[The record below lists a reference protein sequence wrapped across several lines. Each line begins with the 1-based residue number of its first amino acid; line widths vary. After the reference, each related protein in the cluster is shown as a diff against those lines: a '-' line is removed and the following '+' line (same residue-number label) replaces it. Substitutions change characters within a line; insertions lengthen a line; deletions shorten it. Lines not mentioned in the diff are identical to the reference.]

1 MSTHST
7 PSPLGL
13 SGGATFPAGTVVGGR
28 FLVER
33 DHAVDALGHVMLARD
48 QKTNK
53 PISLRLLAPNVANAT
68 GVLDAVKAGVR
79 NAAKLKHRSILA
91 TYGVGTHDGRS
102 FVASE
107 WVQGSSLAEQLQQR
121 TAAGA
126 LFSVRGSY
134 NVAAH
139 LCKALGEAH
148 AMLVHGALR
157 PELIWVTRAG
167 RVKVG
172 EFGLC
177 DAIAAGGSWHGLD
190 PVSQAC
196 LAPEVRAG
204 AQPQVASDVYGVGAL
219 LQLMLTGAPPSEPF
233 TPPTS
238 VHPDAPP
245 ELDAIVARCLAP
257 DPAQR
262 FARVEDVAEALLP
275 LVAATPEPASDEF
288 GVDLEIDV
296 DIATSLAP
304 PAPRQS
310 APRAASNPLAIN
322 PLAPAPMGLPP
333 NPLAPAR
340 AANPNPGHASTPQQ
354 RPSPASAHA
363 AVSPAPR
370 PPPGAIGGRA
380 TPAPAVQA
388 APPPPAKPQVSL
400 EQELSTLMNKLTED
414 DAPRWMA
421 VKDGLDHGPFTAR
434 ELLKLIVDGEVR
446 EQHGL
451 LNMSTGERKPLG
463 EWRELA
469 PFVEQYRVRK
479 AEADHAVA
487 LQKSKRIERGSN
499 VFKILAV
506 GGSIAVFAVL
516 GGGYL
521 MSRQAAKKREA
532 QNLDLAAMYESGKV
546 KISGTAG
553 ILRAP
558 ARRTGGGGGTRRA
571 GGGGDNTGFNSYDD
585 AMNQAM
591 ELGDATKGGGERQL
605 RVADIQA
612 VMDRRLNS
620 LFGCVSQE
628 LRSGGRLGSV
638 QIDLAIMGSGQVAGA
653 SVSSGSPAFKKCIV
667 GKVRAIGFPSFPA
680 PRMGARYAFDVN

>member
-1 MSTHST
+1 MSSHST

-13 SGGATFPAGTVVGGR
+13 SGSATFAAGTLVGGR

-33 DHAVDALGHVMLARD
+33 DHSTDSLGHLLLARD

-53 PISLRLLAPNVANAT
+53 PIALRLLAPRIASSSS
-68 GVLDAVKAGVR
+68 VLEAIKVGVR
-79 NAAKLKHRSILA
+79 SAAKLKHRSILA
-91 TYGVGTHDGRS
+91 TYGIGTHDGRS

-107 WVQGSSLAEQLQQR
+107 WVQGSSLAEQLVQR
-121 TAAGA
+121 GAAGA
-126 LFSVRGSY
+126 AFSVRGSY
-134 NVAAH
+134 NVVAH
-139 LCKALGEAH
+139 LCKALAEAH
-148 AMLVHGALR
+148 ATLVHGALR

-177 DAIAAGGSWHGLD
+177 EAVAAGNGWHHLD
-190 PVSQAC
+190 PISQAC
-196 LAPEVRAG
+196 LAPELRAG
-204 AQPQVASDVYGVGAL
+204 GRPDISSDVYGVGAL
-219 LQLMLTGAPPSEPF
+219 LQLMLTGAPPSEPLVL
-233 TPPTS
+233 PTS

-245 ELDAIVARCLAP
+245 ELDAIVARCLAL
-257 DPAQR
+257 DPSQR
-262 FARVEDVAEALLP
+262 FGGVEEIAQALLP
-275 LVAATPEPASDEF
+275 LVAVSPEPDSQEF

-304 PAPRQS
+304 PAPRP
-310 APRAASNPLAIN
+310 AAMRAAFNPLAVN
-322 PLAPAPMGLPP
+322 PLAPNALPP
-333 NPLAPAR
+333 NPPAARRLDAPA
-340 AANPNPGHASTPQQ
+340 PQ
-354 RPSPASAHA
+354 RPDPASARS
-363 AVSPAPR
+363 AVAPVPQRLTPDPMAGR
-370 PPPGAIGGRA
+370 PV
-380 TPAPAVQA
+380 APAQA
-388 APPPPAKPQVSL
+388 PAPAKPQVSL
-400 EQELSTLMNKLTED
+400 EHELSTLMGKLTED

-451 LNMSTGERKPLG
+451 LNMSTGERKPLA

-469 PFVEQYRVRK
+469 PFVEQFRVRK

-499 VFKILAV
+499 AAKFVIL
-506 GGSIAVFAVL
+506 GGSIALLVIA

-558 ARRTGGGGGTRRA
+558 ARRSGGGGPSRRSA
-571 GGGGDNTGFNSYDD
+571 GGDSTGFNSYDD

-591 ELGDATKGGGERQL
+591 ELGDATKGGGEKQL

-628 LRSGGRLGSV
+628 LRGGGRLGSV
-638 QIDLAIMGSGQVAGA
+638 QIDLAILGSGQVAGA
-653 SVSSGSPAFKKCIV
+653 SVSSGSAGFKKCIV
-667 GKVRAIGFPSFPA
+667 AKVRQIGFPPFPA

>member
-1 MSTHST
+1 MSSHFT
-7 PSPLGL
+7 PTPLGL
-13 SGGATFPAGTVVGGR
+13 AGSATFAAGTLVGGR

-33 DHAVDALGHVMLARD
+33 DHAVDPLGQVLLARD

-53 PISLRLLAPNVANAT
+53 PIALRLLAPHIASSSS
-68 GVLDAVKAGVR
+68 VLEAIKAGVR
-79 NAAKLKHRSILA
+79 SAAKLKHRSILA
-91 TYGVGTHDGRS
+91 TYGIGTHDGRS

-107 WVQGSSLAEQLQQR
+107 WVLGSSLAEQIAQR
-121 TAAGA
+121 SAAGA
-126 LFSVRGSY
+126 PFSVRGSY
-134 NVAAH
+134 NVVAH
-139 LCKALGEAH
+139 VCKALTEAH
-148 AMLVHGALR
+148 ATLVHGALR

-172 EFGLC
+172 EFGLSE
-177 DAIAAGGSWHGLD
+177 AVASGNGWHHLD
-190 PVSQAC
+190 PTSQAC
-196 LAPEVRAG
+196 LAPELRAG
-204 AQPQVASDVYGVGAL
+204 GHPDISSDVYGVGAL
-219 LQLMLTGAPPSEPF
+219 LQLMLTGAPPSEPLV
-233 TPPTS
+233 PPTS

-245 ELDAIVARCLAP
+245 ELDAIVSRCLALNP
-257 DPAQR
+257 SQR
-262 FARVEDVAEALLP
+262 FGSVDEIARALLP
-275 LVAATPEPASDEF
+275 LVAVSPEPESQEF

-304 PAPRQS
+304 PAPRPAA
-310 APRAASNPLAIN
+310 APRGAPNPLAVN
-322 PLAPAPMGLPP
+322 PLAPNALPP
-333 NPLAPAR
+333 NPLAPAAR
-340 AANPNPGHASTPQQ
+340 RLDA
-354 RPSPASAHA
+354 
-363 AVSPAPR
+363 
-370 PPPGAIGGRA
+370 
-380 TPAPAVQA
+380 PAPAPTRSAVAPVPQRLTPEPMGGRVIAPAPA
-388 APPPPAKPQVSL
+388 AAPAKPQVSV
-400 EQELSTLMNKLTED
+400 EQELSTLMSKLTED

-434 ELLKLIVDGEVR
+434 ELIKLIVDGDVR

-451 LNMSTGERKPLG
+451 LNMSTGERKPLA

-469 PFVEQYRVRK
+469 PFVEQFRVRK

-499 VFKILAV
+499 AAKFVIL
-506 GGSIAVFAVL
+506 GGSIALLVIA

-558 ARRTGGGGGTRRA
+558 ARRSGGGGKRSA
-571 GGGGDNTGFNSYDD
+571 GASSDGTGFNSYDD

-612 VMDRRLNS
+612 VMDRKLNS

-628 LRSGGRLGSV
+628 LRGGGRLGSV
-638 QIDLAIMGSGQVAGA
+638 QIDLAILGSGQVAGA
-653 SVSSGSPAFKKCIV
+653 SVSSGSAGFKKCIV
-667 GKVRAIGFPSFPA
+667 AKVRQIGFPSFPA

>member
-1 MSTHST
+1 MSSHST

-13 SGGATFPAGTVVGGR
+13 SASATFAAGTLVGGR

-33 DHAVDALGHVMLARD
+33 DHATDALGHVMLARD
-48 QKTNK
+48 QKTSK
-53 PISLRLLAPNVANAT
+53 PIALRVLAPHIAASSA
-68 GVLDAVKAGVR
+68 VLEAVKAGVR

-91 TYGVGTHDGRS
+91 TYGIGTHDGRS

-107 WVQGSSLAEQLQQR
+107 WVQGSSLAEQLAQR
-121 TAAGA
+121 GAGGA
-126 LFSVRGSY
+126 PFSVRGSY
-134 NVAAH
+134 NVVAH
-139 LCKALGEAH
+139 LCKALAEAH
-148 AMLVHGALR
+148 ALLVHGALR

-177 DAIAAGGSWHGLD
+177 EAVAAGNGWHHLD

-196 LAPEVRAG
+196 LAPELRAG
-204 AQPQVASDVYGVGAL
+204 GRPSIASDVYGVGAL
-219 LQLMLTGAPPSEPF
+219 LQLMLTGAPPSQPPL
-233 TPPTS
+233 PPTS
-238 VHPDAPP
+238 VHPDAPA
-245 ELDAIVARCLAP
+245 ELDAIVARCLAL
-257 DPAQR
+257 DPSQR
-262 FARVEDVAEALLP
+262 FAGVDAIAQALLP
-275 LVAATPEPASDEF
+275 LVADTPEPDSQEF

-304 PAPRQS
+304 PAPRASALRS
-310 APRAASNPLAIN
+310 APNPLAVNRLAPNALPLN
-322 PLAPAPMGLPP
+322 PLAPPP
-333 NPLAPAR
+333 AMRRPDGSEP
-340 AANPNPGHASTPQQ
+340 Q
-354 RPSPASAHA
+354 RPDPASARS
-363 AVSPAPR
+363 AVAPAPQRLTPDPLNTR
-370 PPPGAIGGRA
+370 PVAPAPAA
-380 TPAPAVQA
+380 TPA
-388 APPPPAKPQVSL
+388 KPKVSL
-400 EQELSTLMNKLTED
+400 EHELSTLMSKLTED

-434 ELLKLIVDGEVR
+434 ELIKLIVDGEVR

-451 LNMSTGERKPLG
+451 LNMSTGERKPLA

-469 PFVEQYRVRK
+469 PFVEQFRVRK

-499 VFKILAV
+499 AAKFLIL
-506 GGSIAVFAVL
+506 GGSIALLLIA

-558 ARRTGGGGGTRRA
+558 ARRTGGGGAKRS
-571 GGGGDNTGFNSYDD
+571 GGGDSTGFNSYDD

-612 VMDRRLNS
+612 VMDRKLNS

-638 QIDLAIMGSGQVAGA
+638 QIDLAILGSGQVMGA
-653 SVSSGSPAFKKCIV
+653 SVSSGSAGFKKCIV
-667 GKVRAIGFPSFPA
+667 GKVRQIGFPQFPA

>member
-1 MSTHST
+1 MSSHST

-13 SGGATFPAGTVVGGR
+13 SGSATFAAGTLVGGR

-33 DHAVDALGHVMLARD
+33 DHGTDALGLVLLARD

-53 PISLRLLAPNVANAT
+53 PIALRLLAPHIASSSSVIEAI
-68 GVLDAVKAGVR
+68 KAGVR
-79 NAAKLKHRSILA
+79 SAAKLKHRSILA
-91 TYGVGTHDGRS
+91 TYGIGTHDGRS

-107 WVQGSSLAEQLQQR
+107 WVQGSSLAEQLGQR
-121 TAAGA
+121 GAAGA
-126 LFSVRGSY
+126 PFSVRGSY
-134 NVAAH
+134 NVVAH
-139 LCKALGEAH
+139 LCKALTEAH
-148 AMLVHGALR
+148 ASLVHGALR
-157 PELIWVTRAG
+157 PELVWVTRTG

-177 DAIAAGGSWHGLD
+177 EAVAAGNGWHHLD
-190 PVSQAC
+190 PTSQAC
-196 LAPEVRAG
+196 LAPELRAG
-204 AQPQVASDVYGVGAL
+204 GHPDIASDVYGVGAL
-219 LQLMLTGAPPSEPF
+219 LQLMLTGAPPSDPL
-233 TPPTS
+233 TPPTR

-245 ELDAIVARCLAP
+245 ELDAIIARCLAL
-257 DPAQR
+257 DPSQR
-262 FARVEDVAEALLP
+262 FATVDEIAQALLP
-275 LVAATPEPASDEF
+275 LVAVSPEPDSQEF

-304 PAPRQS
+304 PAPRPGAVRV
-310 APRAASNPLAIN
+310 APNPLAFN
-322 PLAPAPMGLPP
+322 PLAPPP
-333 NPLAPAR
+333 AARRLDAPA
-340 AANPNPGHASTPQQ
+340 PQ
-354 RPSPASAHA
+354 RPDPASARS
-363 AVSPAPR
+363 AVSPTPQR
-370 PPPGAIGGRA
+370 RLTPDPGARPI
-380 TPAPAVQA
+380 
-388 APPPPAKPQVSL
+388 APPPAAAPVKPQVSL
-400 EQELSTLMNKLTED
+400 EHELSTLMGKLTED

-434 ELLKLIVDGEVR
+434 ELIKLIVDGDVR

-451 LNMSTGERKPLG
+451 LNMSTGERKPLA

-469 PFVEQYRVRK
+469 PFVEQFRVRK

-499 VFKILAV
+499 AAKFVIL
-506 GGSIAVFAVL
+506 GSSIALLVVA

-521 MSRQAAKKREA
+521 MSRQATKKREA
-532 QNLDLAAMYESGKV
+532 HNLDLAAMYESGKV

-558 ARRTGGGGGTRRA
+558 PRRSGSGGGSKRSGGSDA
-571 GGGGDNTGFNSYDD
+571 TGFNSYDD

-612 VMDRRLNS
+612 VMDRKLNS

-628 LRSGGRLGSV
+628 LRGGGRLGSV
-638 QIDLAIMGSGQVAGA
+638 QIDLAILGSGQVAGA
-653 SVSSGSPAFKKCIV
+653 SVSSGSAGFKKCIV
-667 GKVRAIGFPSFPA
+667 AKVRQIGFPQFPA